1 MKMDYEAIKSVN
13 LICKLK
19 FQLKC
24 IQNYAWHSR
33 MYTRYV
39 DVL

>member
-1 MKMDYEAIKSVN
+1 MKIYHEANKNVN

-24 IQNYAWHSR
+24 IQNYAWHPR